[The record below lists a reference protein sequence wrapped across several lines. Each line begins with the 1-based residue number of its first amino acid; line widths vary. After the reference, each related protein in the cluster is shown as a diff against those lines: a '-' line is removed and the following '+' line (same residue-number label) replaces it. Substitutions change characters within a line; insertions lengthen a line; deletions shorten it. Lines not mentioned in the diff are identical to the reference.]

1 MPLSD
6 CRHGV
11 LRYTRPSHWPPEVG
25 SSVPKAPLLSLANVD
40 VRIAG
45 TPVLH
50 GLSWELLAGAHW
62 GVVGPNGSG
71 KSSLLGLV
79 AGTLWPAPGAG
90 TRSYTFDG
98 RLHRDAVEARRRIT
112 LVGPELQD
120 RYAKW
125 DWNFSALDVVLSGV
139 FRQDVPRKRAKP
151 DELIRARAMMREF
164 GLGALVER
172 PFLELSRGEQRRVLI
187 ARSMAFRPSILL
199 LDEPAGGLDRRS
211 RAVLDEL
218 IARVGRDTTVV
229 ATAHSSADLPSI
241 TAAVLHLDDGRI
253 VKRGRFRSTEPT
265 SSDRPHREQ
274 VASAGRRG
282 PGSGGARRS
291 RTRDGEGARSADR
304 TAGPTSGRTAEP
316 RKPLIEI
323 VHADVWLGH
332 ARVLHDICWR
342 LDPGKHWLVR
352 GANGAGKSTFLK
364 LLHAQL
370 RPALG
375 GTVRWPGLGDPGNVW
390 DVRRRIGFISAE
402 LQAAYRYP
410 STVRDCIASGFASS
424 IGLTRP
430 LTADQAKTAAGVLE
444 RFALED
450 YASRPL
456 STLSYGQLRR
466 TLLAR
471 TLVNEPRVLLLDEPF
486 EGLDEQSREIV
497 RTELGAFIAAGTQLV
512 CASHHSDIRTRFT
525 HELVIKGG
533 RISAAGRLPAFSDDD
548 AGGARR

>member
-1 MPLSD
+1 M
-6 CRHGV
+6 RA
-11 LRYTRPSHWPPEVG
+11 RT
-25 SSVPKAPLLSLANVD
+25 PLLSLDKVD

-45 TPVLH
+45 ATVLR
-50 GLSWELLAGAHW
+50 GLNWELVEGTHW
-62 GVVGPNGSG
+62 GIVGPNGSG
-71 KSSLLGLV
+71 KSSLLALI

-90 TRSYTFDG
+90 TRRYTFDG
-98 RLHRDAVEARRRIT
+98 RSQRDAVQARRRIA

-139 FRQDVPRKRAKP
+139 FRQDVPRRRARP
-151 DELIRARAMMREF
+151 DELIRARAMMHEF
-164 GLGALVER
+164 GLGALAGR

-218 IARVGRDTTVV
+218 IARVGRNTTVV
-229 ATAHSSADLPSI
+229 ASAHAMRELPSI

-253 VKRGRFRSTEPT
+253 VERGPFRSGELTGSNPP
-265 SSDRPHREQ
+265 DREQ
-274 VASAGRRG
+274 AASLGREG
-282 PGSGGARRS
+282 PGSGGARHS
-291 RTRDGEGARSADR
+291 RTAGGAGARSAGRTATATSSR
-304 TAGPTSGRTAEP
+304 TAGLS
-316 RKPLIEI
+316 KPLIKI

-342 LDPGKHWLVR
+342 LEPGEHWLVR

-364 LLHAQL
+364 LLNAQL

-375 GTVRWPGLGDPGNVW
+375 GSVRWPGLGDPGNVW
-390 DVRRRIGFISAE
+390 EVRRRIGFISAE
-402 LQAAYRYP
+402 LQAAYRFP

-430 LTADQAKTAAGVLE
+430 LTAGQAKTTARMLK
-444 RFALED
+444 RFALEA

-471 TLVNEPRVLLLDEPF
+471 MFVSEPLVLLLDEPF

-497 RTELGAFIAAGTQLV
+497 RAELGAFVASGTQLV

-533 RISAAGRLPAFSDDD
+533 RISAAGRLLALSGDD
-548 AGGARR
+548 AGGVQR

>member
-1 MPLSD
+1 M
-6 CRHGV
+6 
-11 LRYTRPSHWPPEVG
+11 
-25 SSVPKAPLLSLANVD
+25 PKAPLLSLANVD

-50 GLSWELLAGAHW
+50 GLSWEFLDGAHW

-90 TRSYTFDG
+90 TRSYSFDG
-98 RLHRDAVEARRRIT
+98 RLHRDAVQARRRIT

-151 DELIRARAMMREF
+151 AELIRARAKMREF

-187 ARSMAFRPSILL
+187 ARSMAFRPSVLL

-211 RAVLDEL
+211 REVLDKL
-218 IARVGRDTTVV
+218 LARVGRDTTVV
-229 ATAHSSADLPSI
+229 ASAHATADLPSI
-241 TAAVLHLDDGRI
+241 VTGVLHLEDGRI
-253 VKRGRFRSTEPT
+253 VKRST
-265 SSDRPHREQ
+265 
-274 VASAGRRG
+274 RRG
-282 PGSGGARRS
+282 RAAGDSAAQSRERLAPGARNEPVPGGA
-291 RTRDGEGARSADR
+291 GAARSSA
-304 TAGPTSGRTAEP
+304 
-316 RKPLIEI
+316 PLIEI
-323 VHADVWLGH
+323 EHADVWLGQK
-332 ARVLHDICWR
+332 RVLHDICWR
-342 LDPGKHWLVR
+342 LDPGEHWLVR
-352 GANGAGKSTFLK
+352 GANGAGKSTLLK
-364 LLHAQL
+364 LIHAQL
-370 RPALG
+370 RAARG
-375 GTVRWPGLGDPGNVW
+375 GTVRWPGLGEPRSVW
-390 DVRRRIGFISAE
+390 GVRRQIGFISAE
-402 LQAAYRYP
+402 LQAEYRFP
-410 STVRDCIASGFASS
+410 STVHDCIASGFASS

-430 LTADQAKTAAGVLE
+430 LTPGLATTVAVMLE
-444 RFALED
+444 RFALAD

-471 TLVNEPRVLLLDEPF
+471 MLVNRPRVLLLDEPF

-497 RTELGAFIAAGTQLV
+497 RGEFGAFVAAGTQLI

-525 HELVIKGG
+525 HELVIRGG
-533 RISAAGRLPAFSDDD
+533 RISAAGRVAALSGDGADGTD
-548 AGGARR
+548 GARRES